1 MNAQEKIDQLMKA
14 EMEHIRSVGGI
25 LNLPEAD
32 SVLNDLNREKL
43 KALKELHGH
52 LYLGRINIHD
62 TAQRLRVVEGT
73 EGARSQVAAGNIAE
87 TEGAGRIAAVLA
99 VAWSGPMVDPAG
111 GRRRPRPSGGRC
123 AARCAAR
130 HLRSWRAAAD
140 HFA

>member
-62 TAQRLRVVEGT
+62 EGGLLICRRLVST
-73 EGARSQVAAGNIAE
+73 
-87 TEGAGRIAAVLA
+87 VLMWA
-99 VAWSGPMVDPAG
+99 CA
-111 GRRRPRPSGGRC
+111 PSGC
-123 AARCAAR
+123 
-130 HLRSWRAAAD
+130 SSS
-140 HFA
+140 

>member
-73 EGARSQVAAGNIAE
+73 EDVYEEMLDQPLYNFCCDLPCPSR
-87 TEGAGRIAAVLA
+87 TKPCRI
-99 VAWSGPMVDPAG
+99 
-111 GRRRPRPSGGRC
+111 
-123 AARCAAR
+123 
-130 HLRSWRAAAD
+130 
-140 HFA
+140 

>member
-62 TAQRLRVVEGT
+62 TAHRGFALLKEPKTCTRKCWTSPYTTSAVILPCP
-73 EGARSQVAAGNIAE
+73 S
-87 TEGAGRIAAVLA
+87 RIK
-99 VAWSGPMVDPAG
+99 P
-111 GRRRPRPSGGRC
+111 C
-123 AARCAAR
+123 QI
-130 HLRSWRAAAD
+130 
-140 HFA
+140 

>member
-73 EGARSQVAAGNIAE
+73 EDVYEEMLDQPLYNFCCDFAVPVKDKILSDLIRAWNARFTIPGMKDAQKI
-87 TEGAGRIAAVLA
+87 TERVEQL
-99 VAWSGPMVDPAG
+99 G
-111 GRRRPRPSGGRC
+111 GVN
-123 AARCAAR
+123 
-130 HLRSWRAAAD
+130 LIWT
-140 HFA
+140 

>member
-73 EGARSQVAAGNIAE
+73 EDVYEEMLDQPLYNFCCDFAVPVNSRHEGRAENHRACRAA
-87 TEGAGRIAAVLA
+87 
-99 VAWSGPMVDPAG
+99 
-111 GRRRPRPSGGRC
+111 RRREFD
-123 AARCAAR
+123 
-130 HLRSWRAAAD
+130 LD
-140 HFA
+140 LNKI